1 MLKQLQGICH
11 RLEDGE
17 ALVQA
22 TIIKHAGSTPRS
34 VGSKMFVRRDGSVIG
49 SIGGGLVEFEMQKLA
64 REIFETGKARI
75 ETVDLSG
82 EDAATTD
89 KMICGGRLELLLEY
103 LSAEPEES
111 RAFRK
116 LVTALQEGKKG
127 YLIKA
132 LDTKGDSVSEMERC
146 LVRRDSVVLGSFT
159 GPESWIPVLTGEAD
173 RKKCPV
179 IASVEGKRFFVEPT
193 FLPGTVYLFG
203 AGHVSRPVA
212 ELATTVEFQTVI
224 LDDRSDFANKERFP
238 GADRIIVIPSYEN
251 LFSGLDID
259 RDSYLVIVTRGH
271 MHDKTVLEQSLR
283 TKAGYIGM
291 IGSKRKQHL
300 LYEELLGKGFTAD
313 DLKRVHNPIGLDIH
327 AETPEEIA
335 VSIVA
340 QLIMVRS
347 QIGIA

>member
-11 RLEDGE
+11 VLEAGE
-17 ALVQA
+17 DLVQA

-34 VGSKMFVRRDGSVIG
+34 VGSKMFVRRDGSIIG

-64 REIFETGKARI
+64 REVFDSRKARI
-75 ETVDLSG
+75 VTVDLTG
-82 EDAATTD
+82 ADAATTD
-89 KMICGGRLELLLEY
+89 QMICGGRLEFLVEY
-103 LSAEPEES
+103 LSGKPESAKEM
-111 RAFRK
+111 RK
-116 LVTALQEGKKG
+116 LVTSLQEGKKG
-127 YLIKA
+127 HLIKA
-132 LDTKGDSVSEMERC
+132 LDTKDDTMPRMEYC
-146 LVRRDSVVLGSFT
+146 LVRRDKIELGSFP
-159 GPESWIPVLTGEAD
+159 GPESWIPRLTGESAL
-173 RKKCPV
+173 KKSPV
-179 IASVEGKRFFVEPT
+179 VVSLEGNRFFVEPT

-212 ELATTVEFQTVI
+212 ELAAMVDFRTVI
-224 LDDRSDFANKERFP
+224 LDDRADFANAERFP
-238 GADRIIVIPSYEN
+238 RADQIIVVPSYDN
-251 LFSGLDID
+251 LFEGLGIE

-271 MHDKTVLEQSLR
+271 LHDKTVLEQALR

-300 LYEELLGKGFTAD
+300 LYEELLGKGFTED

-340 QLIMVRS
+340 QLVMVRS
-347 QIGIA
+347 QIGF

>member
-22 TIIKHAGSTPRS
+22 TIIRHAGSTPRS

-49 SIGGGLVEFEMQKLA
+49 SIGGGLVEFTMQKYA
-64 REIFETGKARI
+64 AQVFETGKARI
-75 ETVDLSG
+75 ESFDLTG
-82 EDAATTD
+82 KDAATTD
-89 KMICGGRLELLLEY
+89 KMICGGRLEVLLEY
-103 LSAEPEES
+103 LPGEPEHGK
-111 RAFRK
+111 AFRK

-132 LDTKGDSVSEMERC
+132 LDTKGDSVPEMERC
-146 LVRRDSVVLGSFT
+146 LVRRDFVVLGSFP
-159 GPESWIPVLTGEAD
+159 GPDSWIPILTGESI
-173 RKKCPV
+173 RKKSPV
-179 IASVEGKRFFVEPT
+179 IAEVEGKRFFVEPT

-212 ELATTVEFQTVI
+212 ELANMVDFRTVV
-224 LDDRSDFANKERFP
+224 LDDREEFANKDRFP
-238 GADRIIVIPSYEN
+238 KADQVIVIPSYGD
-251 LFSGLDID
+251 LFANLDID

-271 MHDKTVLEQSLR
+271 LHDKTVLEQCLR
-283 TKAGYIGM
+283 TAAGYIGM

-300 LYEELLGKGFTAD
+300 VYEELMGKGFTED
-313 DLKRVHNPIGLDIH
+313 DLKRVHNPIGLDIS

-340 QLIMVRS
+340 ELIQARARIS
-347 QIGIA
+347 C

>member
-11 RLEDGE
+11 ILEEGE
-17 ALVQA
+17 DLVQA

-34 VGSKMFVRRDGSVIG
+34 VGSKMFVRRDGAVIG

-64 REIFETGKARI
+64 REIFATGKARI
-75 ETVDLSG
+75 ESVDLSG
-82 EDAATTD
+82 KDAATTD
-89 KMICGGRLELLLEY
+89 QMICGGRLEFLLEY
-103 LSAEPEES
+103 LSAAPADS
-111 RAFRK
+111 REMRR
-116 LVTALQEGKKG
+116 LVTSLQEGKKG
-127 YLIKA
+127 YMIKE
-132 LDTKGDSVSEMERC
+132 LDTKGASVSQMERC
-146 LVRRDSVVLGSFT
+146 LVRKDSPVLGSFP
-159 GPESWIPVLTGEAD
+159 GPDSWIPVLTGEAA

-212 ELATTVEFQTVI
+212 ELASTVEFQTVI

-238 GADRIIVIPSYEN
+238 KADRIIVIPSYEN
-251 LFSGLDID
+251 LFSNLDID

-271 MHDKTVLEQSLR
+271 LHDKTVLEQSLR

-300 LYEELLGKGFTAD
+300 VYEELLGKGFTKEE
-313 DLKRVHNPIGLDIH
+313 LERVFNPIGLDIH

-340 QLIMVRS
+340 ELIKVRS
-347 QIGIA
+347 QIGLA

>member
-17 ALVQA
+17 DLVQT

-49 SIGGGLVEFEMQKLA
+49 SVGGGLVEFEMQKLA
-64 REIFETGKARI
+64 REIFTTGKARI

-89 KMICGGRLELLLEY
+89 QMICGGQLEFLLEY
-103 LSAEPEES
+103 LPGDPASGRE
-111 RAFRK
+111 FRK
-116 LVTALQEGKKG
+116 LVTAIQEGEKG

-132 LDTKGDSVSEMERC
+132 LDTKGNTVSQMEYC
-146 LVRRDSVVLGSFT
+146 LVRRDSLVLGSFP
-159 GPESWIPVLTGEAD
+159 GPDSWIPLLTAEVN

-179 IASVEGKRFFVEPT
+179 IASVEGQRFFVEPT
-193 FLPGTVYLFG
+193 VPPGTIYLFG

-212 ELATTVEFQTVI
+212 ELASMVEFKTVV

-238 GADRIIVIPSYEN
+238 KADRIIVIPSYEN

-259 RDSYLVIVTRGH
+259 QDSYLVIVTRGH
-271 MHDKTVLEQSLR
+271 LHDKTVLEQSLR

-291 IGSKRKQHL
+291 IGSRRKQHL
-300 LYEELLGKGFTAD
+300 VYEELLEKGFTED

-340 QLIMVRS
+340 ELISARS
-347 QIGIA
+347 RIGH

>member
-22 TIIKHAGSTPRS
+22 TIIRHAGSTPRS

-116 LVTALQEGKKG
+116 LVTTLQEGKKG

-132 LDTKGDSVSEMERC
+132 LDTKGDTVSEMERC

-159 GPESWIPVLTGEAD
+159 GSESWIPVLTGEAD

-179 IASVEGKRFFVEPT
+179 IATMEGKRYFVEPT

-212 ELATTVEFQTVI
+212 ELASSVEFQTVI

-238 GADRIIVIPSYEN
+238 KADRIIVIPSYEN

-300 LYEELLGKGFTAD
+300 VYEELHGKGFTEE
-313 DLKRVHNPIGLDIH
+313 DLKRVYNPIGLDIH

-340 QLIMVRS
+340 QLIDVRS
-347 QIGIA
+347 RIGVA

>member
-22 TIIKHAGSTPRS
+22 TIIRHAGSTPRS

-49 SIGGGLVEFEMQKLA
+49 SIGGGLVEFEMQKHA
-64 REIFETGKARI
+64 GNVFETGTARI
-75 ETVDLSG
+75 ESFDLTG

-89 KMICGGRLELLLEY
+89 KMICGGRLEALLEY
-103 LSAEPEES
+103 LPGVPDHSK
-111 RAFRK
+111 AFRK
-116 LVTALQEGKKG
+116 LVATLQESKKG

-132 LDTKGDSVSEMERC
+132 LDTKGDTVSEMERC
-146 LVRRDSVVLGSFT
+146 LVRRDSVVLGSFP
-159 GPESWIPVLTGEAD
+159 GPDSWIPMLTAEAD

-179 IASVEGKRFFVEPT
+179 IAEVHGKSFFVEPT
-193 FLPGTVYLFG
+193 FSPGTVYLFG

-212 ELATTVEFQTVI
+212 ELANMVGFSTAV
-224 LDDRSDFANKERFP
+224 LDDRSDFANADRFP
-238 GADRIIVIPSYEN
+238 KADQIIVIPSYDD
-251 LFSGLDID
+251 LFNGLDVD

-271 MHDKTVLEQSLR
+271 LHDKTVLEQSLR
-283 TKAGYIGM
+283 TTAGYIGM
-291 IGSKRKQHL
+291 IGSKRKQRL
-300 LYEELLGKGFTAD
+300 VYDELLEKGFSEA
-313 DLKRVHNPIGLDIH
+313 DLKRVHNPIGLDIS

-340 QLIMVRS
+340 ELIQARAR
-347 QIGIA
+347 IGG

>member
-212 ELATTVEFQTVI
+212 ELAATVDFQTVI

-238 GADRIIVIPSYEN
+238 KADRIIVIPSYEN